1 MDTKNLISI
10 KQICECYNIPE
21 SFIDS
26 LHDYE
31 LIEVVTIKEIQ
42 HINTTQ
48 INVIEKLISFHYD
61 LNINIEGIHAI
72 SNLLN
77 TIDSLQS
84 EIKELKNKLN
94 FYESGFI

>member
-1 MDTKNLISI
+1 MDTKNFISI
-10 KQICECYNIPE
+10 KQICECYNVPE

-26 LHDYE
+26 LYDYE

-42 HINTTQ
+42 HINTAQ
-48 INVIEKLISFHYD
+48 INVIEKLITFHYD

-94 FYESGFI
+94 FYESRLI

>member
-1 MDTKNLISI
+1 MNTKKFISI
-10 KQICECYNIPE
+10 KQFCECYSVPE
-21 SFIDS
+21 SFINS

-31 LIEVVTIKEIQ
+31 LIEIVTIKEIQ
-42 HINTTQ
+42 HVNITQ
-48 INVIEKLISFHYD
+48 INAIEKLITFHYD

-84 EIKELKNKLN
+84 ELKELKNRLN
-94 FYESGFI
+94 FYESRSI